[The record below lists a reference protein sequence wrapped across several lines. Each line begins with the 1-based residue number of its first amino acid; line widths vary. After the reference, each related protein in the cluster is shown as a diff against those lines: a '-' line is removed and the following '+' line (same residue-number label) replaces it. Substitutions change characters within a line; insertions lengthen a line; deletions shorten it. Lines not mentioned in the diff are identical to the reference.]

1 MSSNIYTMTLTN
13 IGYSKFSFIR
23 NKTVSKYYFI
33 LNNLILSKYL
43 SYNSDKHNLKQ
54 EAFCWI
60 ILSFSMDCNT
70 VHIAIRW

>member
-1 MSSNIYTMTLTN
+1 MALTI
-13 IGYSKFSFIR
+13 IGHSKFSFIR

-33 LNNLILSKYL
+33 LNNLNLSKYL
-43 SYNSDKHNLKQ
+43 SYNSVKHNLKQ
-54 EAFCWI
+54 EAVCWI